1 MGPVREENLQNLP
14 GGPVVGKTGGVRAS
28 TLNSHARRGRCL
40 SAQATGP
47 ATLTALR
54 GRQHGHPSPAVA
66 FMTPGIPGRS
76 GRGLGG
82 IPPPKLFCRAG
93 IHERP
98 PVTAGGDTRVSP
110 ARQRGPLPGAGVSAG
125 ARVARW
131 AEGPTLGFGSAHD
144 PRAVGSSTTSGSTL
158 SVEPAWDSL
167 SASPS
172 APRPALSRT
181 NE

>member
-1 MGPVREENLQNLP
+1 MEESGVGPVREENLQNLP
-14 GGPVVGKTGGVRAS
+14 GGPVVGKTGGVCAS

-76 GRGLGG
+76 GGGLGG

-125 ARVARW
+125 ARA
-131 AEGPTLGFGSAHD
+131 G
-144 PRAVGSSTTSGSTL
+144 VGTAADGIREIVLLCRLLRYETSGSDSFL
-158 SVEPAWDSL
+158 SVLLAAGGHRRGL
-167 SASPS
+167 
-172 APRPALSRT
+172 
-181 NE
+181 